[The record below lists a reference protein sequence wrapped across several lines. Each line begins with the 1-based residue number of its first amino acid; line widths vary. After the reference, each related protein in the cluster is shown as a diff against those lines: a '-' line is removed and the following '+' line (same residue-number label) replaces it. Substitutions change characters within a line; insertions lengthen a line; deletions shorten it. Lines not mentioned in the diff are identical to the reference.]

1 MSEQNTSD
9 MSKHFYRASAA
20 DFMKIPSSPVAYWVS
35 ESFRGVFGR
44 LKKLSDISTPKQGLA
59 TGDNNRFTRL
69 WYEVVKSDISSN
81 IKSYSESK
89 LNNVKWVP
97 YSKGGGQRRWYG
109 FDDTVVLWEN
119 GGNEIRNFTD
129 ENGKERSRFRG
140 YDYYFL
146 PAATWGLI
154 TSASF
159 TVRYRNYGAVFDIGG
174 MSAFTESER
183 EVNLVAYLNSNF
195 VSEALK
201 VINPTLNYQA
211 GDIAKLPF
219 KQEFLDSDTLYAKTN
234 VLIDISK
241 SDWNSFEVS
250 QDFLANPITSSF
262 RVPAHGYENQ
272 NLSLPT
278 LTSEYSAWLTQNQ
291 SNIAEMQ
298 RLEEENNRIF
308 IDAYGLQ
315 DELTPDVPL
324 KEITLTCNPHYR
336 YGGDLTEQEREDRLQ
351 SDTIAEL
358 ISYAIGCMMGRY
370 SLDREGLVYAHA
382 GNQGFAELVSEGAYT
397 TFVADDDAILPITE
411 QEWFSDDVTN
421 RVSEF
426 VRTVYDEQH
435 LEENLQF
442 IADSLCLYA
451 IKPKKGERAL
461 ETIRRYLGT
470 QFYKDHLKTYK
481 RRPIYWLFSSGKH
494 KAFECLV
501 YLHRYH
507 EGTLARMRTEYVIPL
522 TARINARINRL
533 HEEVEAASSTSE
545 RNQINRE
552 LKALQNQQAELA
564 TFDEQLRHHA
574 DMRISIDLD
583 DGVKENYGKFG
594 DLLAAVKDV
603 TGKAAD

>member
-1 MSEQNTSD
+1 MSEQNTTD
-9 MSKHFYRASAA
+9 MSQHFYRASAA
-20 DFMKIPSSPVAYWVS
+20 DFMKIPGSPITYWIGEPGFNIYKNS
-35 ESFRGVFGR
+35 IN
-44 LKKLSDISTPKQGLA
+44 LKDKYKALTGMR
-59 TGDNNRFTRL
+59 TGDNNLFLRF
-69 WYEVVKSDISSN
+69 WQEVSWEKTGIYFNKVKARESN
-81 IKSYSESK
+81 K
-89 LNNVKWVP
+89 KWFP
-97 YSKGGGQRRWYG
+97 YNKGGGFNKWYG
-109 FDDTVVLWEN
+109 NNELLVNWKDDGQEIKNLTKKNYPDLGDNLSWKITNEN
-119 GGNEIRNFTD
+119 
-129 ENGKERSRFRG
+129 S
-140 YDYYFL
+140 YFKSGI
-146 PAATWGLI
+146 TWGGL
-154 TSASF
+154 TSATVSF
-159 TVRYRNYGAVFDIGG
+159 RWSDCGALFDSNKGAMI
-174 MSAFTESER
+174 FPSE
-183 EVNLVAYLNSNF
+183 EDKFLILGFLNSSV
-195 VSEALK
+195 VSFILNA
-201 VINPTLNYQA
+201 VNPTLSTQNR
-211 GDIAKLPF
+211 DIDALPLIIEKVNEIKPNINKLIF
-219 KQEFLDSDTLYAKTN
+219 SIISLSKLDDK
-234 VLIDISK
+234 IS
-241 SDWNSFEVS
+241 EVS
-250 QDFLANPITSSF
+250 WEF
-262 RVPAHGYENQ
+262 RNHLLLFNNLQEEKIKKAYNNLRKIWVENIQ
-272 NLSLPT
+272 EVQSL
-278 LTSEYSAWLTQNQ
+278 EK
-291 SNIAEMQ
+291 
-298 RLEEENNRIF
+298 ENNRIF
-308 IDAYGLQ
+308 IEAYGLQ
-315 DELTPDVPL
+315 DELNPDVPL

-397 TFVADDDAILPITE
+397 TFAADDDAILPITE
-411 QEWFSDDVTN
+411 QEWFTDDVTN

-533 HEEVEAASSTSE
+533 HEEAEAASSTSE
-545 RNQINRE
+545 RNQLNRE
-552 LKALQNQQAELA
+552 LKTLQNQQAELA

-574 DMRISIDLD
+574 DQRISLDLD

-603 TGKAAD
+603 TGK

>member
-1 MSEQNTSD
+1 MSEQNTTDISQ
-9 MSKHFYRASAA
+9 HFYRASAA
-20 DFMKIPSSPVAYWVS
+20 DFMKIPGSPVAYWTSNNFINLMLDAGSLSDRAVKGLDTNGNIELFLKRWHEINITKSSLRDLKHSDNTQWFPIAKGGEFRKWYGNNDFVINYQNDGEALRKNKANLRSKDKYFLEGATWTVVS
-35 ESFRGVFGR
+35 SAGFSVRYLPAGFTFDQGGSGIFTYEKDKYSIWQILSSLNSSVVSNIASMLCPTLNFTTGDVRKFPIWNR
-44 LKKLSDISTPKQGLA
+44 HETSEISKKLVSGHKNDWDVYETSWDFNSLSLLASNIKQPTLNTSYTNLRAQGLA
-59 TGDNNRFTRL
+59 
-69 WYEVVKSDISSN
+69 
-81 IKSYSESK
+81 
-89 LNNVKWVP
+89 
-97 YSKGGGQRRWYG
+97 
-109 FDDTVVLWEN
+109 DT
-119 GGNEIRNFTD
+119 
-129 ENGKERSRFRG
+129 
-140 YDYYFL
+140 
-146 PAATWGLI
+146 
-154 TSASF
+154 
-159 TVRYRNYGAVFDIGG
+159 
-174 MSAFTESER
+174 
-183 EVNLVAYLNSNF
+183 
-195 VSEALK
+195 
-201 VINPTLNYQA
+201 Q
-211 GDIAKLPF
+211 
-219 KQEFLDSDTLYAKTN
+219 
-234 VLIDISK
+234 
-241 SDWNSFEVS
+241 
-250 QDFLANPITSSF
+250 
-262 RVPAHGYENQ
+262 
-272 NLSLPT
+272 
-278 LTSEYSAWLTQNQ
+278 
-291 SNIAEMQ
+291 EMQ

-336 YGGDLTEQEREDRLQ
+336 YSGDLTEQQREDRLQ
-351 SDTIAEL
+351 SDTIVEL
-358 ISYAIGCMMGRY
+358 MSYAIGCMMGRY

-382 GNQGFAELVSEGAYT
+382 GNQGFAELVNEGAYT
-397 TFVADDDAILPITE
+397 TFAADDDAILPITE

-533 HEEVEAASSTSE
+533 NEEVEAASSTSE

-574 DMRISIDLD
+574 DQRISLDLD

-594 DLLAAVKDV
+594 NLLAEKKSI
-603 TGKAAD
+603 TGEK